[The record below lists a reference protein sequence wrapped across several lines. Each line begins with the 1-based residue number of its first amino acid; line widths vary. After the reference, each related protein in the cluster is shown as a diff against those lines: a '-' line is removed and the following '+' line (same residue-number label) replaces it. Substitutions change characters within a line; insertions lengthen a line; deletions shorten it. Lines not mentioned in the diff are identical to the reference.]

1 MMNRFTFCCWIFF
14 FLFVNLPNAVCQV
27 KGVSGQFFN
36 TRQISGSVRDTTG
49 EGRIPYAH
57 VSFICGKDTTRIVAD
72 TYGDF
77 VYKGIIED
85 TMQIC
90 VSAMGYKPFVGNFHL
105 QEHGFKIKVL
115 MQQDVVALNEV
126 IIQGNHV
133 AMVILFN
140 ALGGNLQIIEKS
152 L

>member
-1 MMNRFTFCCWIFF
+1 
-14 FLFVNLPNAVCQV
+14 
-27 KGVSGQFFN
+27 
-36 TRQISGSVRDTTG
+36 
-49 EGRIPYAH
+49 
-57 VSFICGKDTTRIVAD
+57 
-72 TYGDF
+72 
-77 VYKGIIED
+77 
-85 TMQIC
+85 
-90 VSAMGYKPFVGNFHL
+90 
-105 QEHGFKIKVL
+105 